1 MMEIVDGDKC
11 QLNGTEAKVYA
22 ILQKLTILKEV
33 TLTPQDSLNTPF
45 RKILNFYGSLWLL
58 EIQ

>member
-45 RKILNFYGSLWLL
+45 RKILNFYGSL
-58 EIQ
+58 